1 MHSPMGPADPFAPEV
16 GDRSVEIARSCP
28 AANLV
33 TSLGD
38 EHAFS
43 RPVQMASGGQAGEAR
58 ANHRYIDPQS
68 GILCSHETNVS
79 DKCLNRN
86 GVAMTRRTGNR
97 QRLLD
102 AAVRCIEDLGYA
114 RTTARDLVQASG
126 TNLGAITYHFDSKE
140 ALLNEALAESCRR
153 WLQQIQQAS
162 TAASSGDP
170 WEDTIAAAY
179 GALRD
184 GRMFAVAYVEAWA
197 QAERN
202 PVLRAQLAAHYREF
216 RTATAALAQSLSH
229 ASSESL
235 PDPEAL
241 ATILVA
247 VADGL
252 VVQWLLD
259 ADSLPVPARLARA
272 LTQIGIS

>member
-1 MHSPMGPADPFAPEV
+1 
-16 GDRSVEIARSCP
+16 
-28 AANLV
+28 
-33 TSLGD
+33 
-38 EHAFS
+38 
-43 RPVQMASGGQAGEAR
+43 
-58 ANHRYIDPQS
+58 
-68 GILCSHETNVS
+68 
-79 DKCLNRN
+79 
-86 GVAMTRRTGNR
+86 
-97 QRLLD
+97 
-102 AAVRCIEDLGYA
+102 
-114 RTTARDLVQASG
+114 
-126 TNLGAITYHFDSKE
+126 
-140 ALLNEALAESCRR
+140 
-153 WLQQIQQAS
+153 
-162 TAASSGDP
+162 
-170 WEDTIAAAY
+170 
-179 GALRD
+179 
-184 GRMFAVAYVEAWA
+184 MFAVAYVEAWA